1 MEEDIKK
8 EEKSNG
14 ALWGIVVIILVLL
27 VGGYWFW
34 KQNRAEFVNK
44 EPATDEL
51 NEISADEIIFEDET
65 SLDELFLDD
74 DLTTFDEVD
83 STIQ

>member
-1 MEEDIKK
+1 M
-8 EEKSNG
+8 
-14 ALWGIVVIILVLL
+14 L
-27 VGGYWFW
+27 VGAYWFW
-34 KQNRAEFVNK
+34 KQNRDKLINK

-51 NEISADEIIFEDET
+51 DEISADEIIFEDET

-83 STIQ
+83 SAIQ